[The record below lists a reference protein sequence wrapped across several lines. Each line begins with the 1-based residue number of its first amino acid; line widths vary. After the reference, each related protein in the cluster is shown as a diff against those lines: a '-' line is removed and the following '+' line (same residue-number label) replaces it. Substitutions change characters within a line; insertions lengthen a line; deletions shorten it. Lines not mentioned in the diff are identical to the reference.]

1 MILKHRQKTAKI
13 AKNDSKMSLIKLRQ
27 RRRKA
32 QMQGL
37 HTDKYI
43 AFSGVRKL
51 KGFEI
56 HTGHRVKRI
65 LVKST

>member
-1 MILKHRQKTAKI
+1 MTLKHRHKTAKI
-13 AKNDSKMSLIKLRQ
+13 AKNDILRQ

-32 QMQGL
+32 QMQWL
-37 HTDKYI
+37 YTDRYI

-56 HTGHRVKRI
+56 HIGHGVKRI